1 MAIEKILVVEDE
13 PLILRFL
20 EETLKRKQYQVEL
33 ASDGAEGIALLKK
46 QCFDFVLT
54 DMKMP
59 KASGLQV
66 VIEAKKRNPK
76 CCVVVMTA
84 FATVDEAVCAM
95 QKGAFH
101 YLPKPFTPDALEA
114 ILEKAKTHIE
124 LLQENQYLRNEM
136 QQMKHPLIVKSPAM
150 KKIAEE
156 AKKIAKTSA
165 SVLIQGESGTGKE
178 VMAAFIHS
186 HSQRNQGPYICVNC
200 AAVADTLLESEFF
213 GHEKGSF
220 TGAHQMRTGR
230 FELANRGTL
239 LLDEITEIPLSLQAK
254 LLRVIQER
262 EFERVG
268 GAKSIKVDVR
278 IVSTSN
284 RNLQQAIDEKIFR
297 EDLFYRLNV
306 IPLTL
311 PPLRNRKED
320 ILALSDYFLMKCCT
334 DNKIVTKRLS
344 EEAKKALL
352 DYNWPGNIR
361 QLANT
366 IERGCVL
373 GSEEIQ
379 VSELALS

>member
-1 MAIEKILVVEDE
+1 MAIEKILVAEDE

-20 EETLKRKQYQVEL
+20 EETLKRQYQVEL
-33 ASDGAEGIALLKK
+33 AKDGAEAIALLKK
-46 QCFDFVLT
+46 NFFDFVLT

-66 VIEAKKRNPK
+66 VLEAKKRNPK

-84 FATVDEAVCAM
+84 FATVDEAVHAM

-114 ILEKAKTHIE
+114 ILEKAKLHIE

-136 QQMKHPLIVKSPAM
+136 QQMKHPLIAKSPAM

-156 AKKIAKTSA
+156 AKKIAKTFA
-165 SVLIQGESGTGKE
+165 TVLIQGESGTGKE
-178 VMAAFIHS
+178 VMAAFLHAN
-186 HSQRNQGPYICVNC
+186 SQRNQGPYICVNC
-200 AAVADTLLESEFF
+200 AAVTDTLLESEFF

-220 TGAHQMRTGR
+220 TGAHQRRIGR
-230 FELANRGTL
+230 FELANRGTI

-268 GAKSIKVDVR
+268 GGTVKSDVR
-278 IVSTSN
+278 IVSTTN
-284 RNLQQAIDEKIFR
+284 RNLQQAIEEKIFR

-320 ILALSDYFLMKCCT
+320 IPALAEYFLVKCCM
-334 DNKIVTKRLS
+334 DNKMSVKKLS

-352 DYNWPGNIR
+352 DYHWPGNIR

-379 VSELALS
+379 VQELALS